1 MGERLAVIAGS
12 GALVPEVLAAA
23 RRQGFE
29 IQLLTLGRRRDL
41 RALGPV
47 PFSLADPQGA
57 IDAIRGF
64 GATCFVM
71 AGGVSIS
78 DLARERLRGF
88 FAGGSRPADA
98 TVGDTGLSS
107 LAARLADLT
116 GARPLGVHQIA
127 PELVAEEG
135 LLAGP
140 APTEPQRDAAVYG
153 LGLARRAGALDL
165 GQAVVVA
172 GRRAI
177 AAEDIGGTDALLS
190 RVRRLRGRGLTADGS
205 SPLVLAKCAKPD
217 QPLYVDLPAIGP
229 VTVARARR
237 AGIGAIVVQAGA
249 ALLISRRELAAAADR
264 AGISVLGMVPP
275 DA

>member
-29 IQLLTLGRRRDL
+29 IQLLTLGRRSDL
-41 RALGPV
+41 RALGPI

-57 IDAIRGF
+57 IDAIRAF

-78 DLARERLRGF
+78 DMARERLRSF
-88 FAGGSRPADA
+88 FAGGKRNGP
-98 TVGDTGLSS
+98 TIGDTGLSN
-107 LAARLADLT
+107 LAAELADLT

-135 LLAGP
+135 LIAGP
-140 APTEPQRDAAVYG
+140 EPTAPQRDAAAYG
-153 LGLARRAGALDL
+153 LDLARRAGGLDL

-172 GRRAI
+172 GRRAV

-190 RVRRLRGRGLTADGS
+190 RVGRLRGRGLTADGS

-229 VTVARARR
+229 VTVVKARR
-237 AGIGAIVVQAGA
+237 AGVGTIVVQAGA
-249 ALLISRRELAAAADR
+249 TLLIGRRELAAAAAR
-264 AGISVLGMVPP
+264 TGISVLGMVPS